1 MIGVVT
7 AEDDDTAW
15 KRVTGDMSLMETIDS
30 SVFESMLS
38 PTILIT
44 AIKVT
49 KYMMV
54 GQHLILHLGM

>member
-15 KRVTGDMSLMETIDS
+15 KRVTGDISLMETIDS
-30 SVFESMLS
+30 SVFEPMLS

-44 AIKVT
+44 AV
-49 KYMMV
+49 
-54 GQHLILHLGM
+54 